1 MAGECETRLKELR
14 LTLPPAPAAVAAY
27 VPFTRSGN
35 TLYISGQIP
44 VQDGKPAFLGRVG
57 AELTVEQ
64 GQAAARLCA
73 LNALAQIK
81 AAAGDLDL
89 VARVLRLVGYV
100 ACAPDCHDA
109 HKVMNG
115 ASELL
120 AAVLGDA
127 GRHARSAVGVA
138 VLPINVPAEVEL
150 TVELREQKDFPAP
163 PRGRGGM

>member
-1 MAGECETRLKELR
+1 MAGTCEARLTQLG
-14 LTLPPAPAAVAAY
+14 LTLPPAPAAVASY
-27 VPFTRSGN
+27 VPFTREGT

-44 VQDGKPAFLGRVG
+44 LEGGKPAFVGHLG
-57 AELTVEQ
+57 AELTVDQ

-73 LNALAQIK
+73 LNALAQVK
-81 AAAGDLDL
+81 AAAGDLDK

-100 ACAPDCHDA
+100 ACAPEFIDA

-120 AAVLGDA
+120 ASVLGDA

-138 VLPINVPAEVEL
+138 VLPLGVPVEVEL
-150 TVELREQKDFPAP
+150 TVALRD
-163 PRGRGGM
+163 

>member
-1 MAGECETRLKELR
+1 MAGTCEARLVQLG
-14 LTLPPAPAAVAAY
+14 LILPPAPAAVASY
-27 VPFTRSGN
+27 VPFTRDGA

-44 VQDGKPAFLGRVG
+44 LEGGKPAFVGRLG

-81 AAAGDLDL
+81 AAAGDLDK
-89 VARVLRLVGYV
+89 VSRVLRLVGYV
-100 ACAPDCHDA
+100 ACAPDFADA

-120 AAVLGDA
+120 ATVLGDA

-138 VLPINVPAEVEL
+138 ALPLGVPVEVEL
-150 TVELREQKDFPAP
+150 TVALRD
-163 PRGRGGM
+163 